1 MKKVLVRAASG
12 IIYIVL
18 VLGCFFAGIDWF
30 TSLVLCLAALA
41 VEEAS
46 VLSDGPVVWRR
57 CLLPMLDL
65 LATCAVILSL
75 SAIIPCWTAVAT
87 IIIRCAA
94 QLYTHSQEP
103 MRRLG
108 TSLVIITTMGVGLGT
123 MLAMAEAGKVVLAVL
138 FFIWIN
144 DTGAYCVGS
153 LFGRHKLFVRISP
166 NKTWEGFL
174 GGLLLCVG
182 ASAIFCHCLN
192 GWFAFL
198 PQPHYWQ
205 WATIAC
211 ATVLFAT
218 WGDLVESLAKRSL
231 GGKDSGRLIP
241 GHGGILDRID
251 SLLMAMPAIW
261 CIMKI
266 FNLL

>member
-12 IIYIVL
+12 IIYIAL
-18 VLGCFFAGIDWF
+18 VLGCFFAGINWF
-30 TSLVLCLAALA
+30 AALVLCLAALA

-46 VLSDGPVVWRR
+46 VLADGPVVWRR
-57 CLLPMLDL
+57 CLLPCLDL
-65 LATCAVILSL
+65 LAACAVILSFA
-75 SAIIPCWTAVAT
+75 AILPYWTIVAF
-87 IIIRCAA
+87 IIIRCVA
-94 QLYTHSQEP
+94 QLYTHNKEP
-103 MRRLG
+103 LARLG
-108 TSLVIITTMGVGLGT
+108 ESLVIIVMIGGGLGA

-153 LFGRHKLFVRISP
+153 LCGRHKLFERISP
-166 NKTWEGFL
+166 SKTWEGFL
-174 GGLLLCVG
+174 GGLLLCIG
-182 ASAIFCHCLN
+182 ASAVFCYCLN

-198 PQPHYWQ
+198 PHPRFWQ
-205 WATIAC
+205 WVIIAV

-231 GGKDSGRLIP
+231 GVKDSGRLIP

-261 CIMKI
+261 CIMKVFQLI
-266 FNLL
+266 